1 MDLQQL
7 VESFEPILPD
17 NTAVLF
23 ADLNGLKQTNDNG
36 GHANGD
42 RLLKKAANILKEVF
56 PDGDIYRA
64 GGDEF
69 MVLITGISEEILA
82 EKLER
87 LKVFQTDEEDVSFA
101 LGCCHSRN
109 DMDIRHAMTTADK
122 RMYIDKQHYYERYP
136 QRRRQ

>member
-36 GHANGD
+36 GYANGD

-69 MVLITGISEEILA
+69 MVRITGIPRKYWLKSWNGSRCSRQTRRMSALPLAAVILGMA
-82 EKLER
+82 WTSATR
-87 LKVFQTDEEDVSFA
+87 
-101 LGCCHSRN
+101 
-109 DMDIRHAMTTADK
+109 
-122 RMYIDKQHYYERYP
+122 
-136 QRRRQ
+136 